1 MQELLD
7 LLMSNRIYMGIA
19 VIIVIGLVLF
29 LLKKVFKLFM
39 LLMVMILAYGAYLYV
54 TEDDPIEA
62 IKDKLSLGKS
72 AIDKIDDAT
81 QDLQREAIDKVIDEV
96 DKKLKRA
103 AKK

>member
-1 MQELLD
+1 
-7 LLMSNRIYMGIA
+7 MGIA